1 MYAGT
6 VVLTL
11 AMAGLFGMAASAAA
25 EETKISVGAIDAVLS
40 MPPDVERPPVALL
53 IAGSGTT
60 DHDGN
65 SAQIKPATLK
75 KLAEQLEQRNIAT
88 LRYDKR
94 GAGGWKPEFGRPEDF
109 RFKDYVD
116 DAAALVNY
124 LRGSGKFSRVVL
136 VGHSEG
142 GLVAILTARLP
153 VDRLVLLATAARR
166 QGDLLKAQLER
177 KLAPEMFAPIAKAID
192 DIMAGQ
198 IVDPPPPGLPIPP
211 AMQPGIA
218 SAFTEDPI
226 APLKLIEQPT
236 LIVGGGRDRQ
246 VARLDFLA
254 LGAAAPAAKTLWR
267 ADMNHVL
274 VDVTD
279 EADDMA
285 AYNQPERALDPDLI
299 DAVAAFILA
308 SDTRDFATYN
318 ASPFNSRGTSPASP
332 AAWRMNMLF
341 SGGAR
346 STSPSPISR
355 TARSNFDSFENRKFS
370 ELVASPIAMVSNRRQ
385 R

>member
-25 EETKISVGAIDAVLS
+25 EETKISVGAIDAVLP

-142 GLVAILTARLP
+142 GLVAILTASP

-308 SDTRDFATYN
+308 SDTR
-318 ASPFNSRGTSPASP
+318 
-332 AAWRMNMLF
+332 
-341 SGGAR
+341 
-346 STSPSPISR
+346 
-355 TARSNFDSFENRKFS
+355 
-370 ELVASPIAMVSNRRQ
+370 
-385 R
+385 